1 MHNSNNGE
9 YIPRKSFMHSYT
21 KNYNRYEGSLMKKN
35 NINNIEIIKDE
46 ENEEEKNKKI
56 IKNEK
61 NKLLIEQMNLINEIK
76 FYMSTMDDPEHQKK
90 FENLIKQIESYKK
103 LDDLEYIRSIKENFG
118 NFKDEIE
125 DIFRTKEIEDRIN
138 GFITNLDKE
147 INKVEIKRNFYEN
160 LLNVIDHKFKLIFSK
175 PQI

>member
-9 YIPRKSFMHSYT
+9 NTPRKSFMHSYT

-35 NINNIEIIKDE
+35 NINDIETIKDE

-118 NFKDEIE
+118 NFKEEIE

-160 LLNVIDHKFKLIFSK
+160 LLNIIDHKFKIIFSK